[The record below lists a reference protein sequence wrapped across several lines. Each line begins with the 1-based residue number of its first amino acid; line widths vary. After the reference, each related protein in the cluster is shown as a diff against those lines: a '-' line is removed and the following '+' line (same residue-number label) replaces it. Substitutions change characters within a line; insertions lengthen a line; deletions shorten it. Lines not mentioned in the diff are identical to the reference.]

1 MLASSFFEDLEMY
14 MIIKSDE
21 LLHYGI
27 RGMRWGV
34 RKDGGSSG
42 GSKLKKAA
50 KIVSPLGYAAV
61 KGAKKA
67 TTVVSNNKRVRSAQN
82 KYRNLTGSRGSA
94 ATKKYRNK
102 NIDGMSDADLRK
114 AVNRMNLERQY
125 RDLTR
130 VDYMKGQ
137 KYASDI
143 LKYSGTIKRF

>member
-1 MLASSFFEDLEMY
+1 

-21 LLHYGI
+21 LLHYGVK
-27 RGMRWGV
+27 GMRWGV

-42 GSKLKKAA
+42 GSKIKKAA
-50 KIVSPLGYAAV
+50 KIISPVGYATA
-61 KGAKKA
+61 KGVKKA
-67 TTVVSNNKRVRSAQN
+67 STTIKNSKRARSAQN

-130 VDYMKGQ
+130 LDYMRGQ

-143 LKYSGTIKRF
+143 LKYSGTAKRYKRK